1 MYSYTD
7 KLIMVCIVAIALA
20 LNPRIAN
27 VSYAQTV
34 QSSSNHRLLA
44 DDGSHKVDS
53 DYSLRDGT
61 TVKKALETV
70 SQKEGLVLSYDP
82 DLLNS
87 NEKISV
93 KDNRNHNTID
103 KVLQDILSNTDL
115 EYKIL
120 KTRHL
125 VIYDRGKVGHVRGKV
140 VDSETWNYLTGAK
153 LYLKKIDADS
163 TGEEVVEKVTFVDS
177 TGRYDI
183 NNVKEGTY
191 KLEVIADGYEQVSKM
206 VEIRNKQTTQE
217 MIELE
222 RNK

>member
-1 MYSYTD
+1 
-7 KLIMVCIVAIALA
+7 MVCIVAIAVA
-20 LNPRIAN
+20 LNPGVAN
-27 VSYAQTV
+27 VGYAQTT
-34 QSSSNHRLLA
+34 QSSTNHRLLA

-53 DYSLRDGT
+53 DYSLRNGT

-70 SQKEGLVLSYDP
+70 SQKEDLILSYDP

-87 NEKISV
+87 NDKISV
-93 KDNRNHNTID
+93 KDNRNHSTVD
-103 KVLQDILSNTDL
+103 KALQEILSDTDL

-125 VIYDRGKVGHVRGKV
+125 VIYDRGKVGHVEGKV
-140 VDSETWNYLTGAK
+140 VDSKTWNYLTGAK
-153 LYLKKIDADS
+153 LYLKRVDVDS
-163 TGEEVVEKVTFVDS
+163 TGEETVEKVTFVDS

-191 KLEVIADGYEQVSKM
+191 KLVVTSDGYEQVSKM
-206 VEIRNKQTTQE
+206 IEVRNKQTTEE
-217 MIELE
+217 MIELK